1 MFGHGIWV
9 PRSKCTIVC
18 SVPSRLDLPQSNQ
31 ASTFPLD
38 DSRCQCHLMPHI
50 NHTVLHFARTGLVT
64 APCSTISHLRPD
76 DTIRL
81 SIPQTL
87 ASIKCATASGS
98 YIWSKLPAVHSSI
111 FAPSFS
117 HKKLVRIFTVFHQ
130 ASRECIRFFYF
141 SPSKQVRSC
150 CHRQRDCNEGSE
162 LAFLLR
168 VKVSHFTFRVMRRS
182 SRSGSREGING
193 NET

>member
-9 PRSKCTIVC
+9 LRLKCTIVC

-38 DSRCQCHLMPHI
+38 DGRCQCHVMPHI

-64 APCSTISHLRPD
+64 APCSTISHLRSG
-76 DTIRL
+76 DTTPLHPSTLCIDTMCNGVRI
-81 SIPQTL
+81 IPL
-87 ASIKCATASGS
+87 VKAIGGA
-98 YIWSKLPAVHSSI
+98 LVHLRSWL
-111 FAPSFS
+111 S

-168 VKVSHFTFRVMRRS
+168 VKVSHFTFRVMRWS